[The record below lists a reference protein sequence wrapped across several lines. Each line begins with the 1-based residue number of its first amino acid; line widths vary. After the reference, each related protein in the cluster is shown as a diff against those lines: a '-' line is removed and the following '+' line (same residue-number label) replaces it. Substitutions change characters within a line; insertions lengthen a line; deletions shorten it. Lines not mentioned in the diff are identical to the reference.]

1 MDNETLSIHKGFTV
15 AHLNIRSARN
25 KIDEMNILIN
35 KHNIDVLTISESW
48 LNDQIADPVISIDN
62 YISFRQDR
70 KQTDLT
76 SNNKG
81 GGLLIYVNH
90 QFIVDEFIHSHLNQ
104 CNSDIEMQIIEL
116 RKHLNKSTIIVNVYR
131 PPPPV
136 GDSQIFYKSYPTPLP
151 NLITLGIPMFMS

>member
-104 CNSDIEMQIIEL
+104 CNSDIEM
-116 RKHLNKSTIIVNVYR
+116 
-131 PPPPV
+131 
-136 GDSQIFYKSYPTPLP
+136 
-151 NLITLGIPMFMS
+151 